1 MELFEKIQN
10 LIASTLKVA
19 PDKVTRE
26 TSDKDLV
33 AWDSLAHVN
42 LMMSLEQ
49 TFDLFLEV
57 EDFTQLTSVSAIVE
71 YLRGQGKA
79 SLGTAMSLFDALARL
94 ALRYLRRDQFAA
106 LRQQYFTLRTRLHPL
121 LRAGYGTFDS
131 AGIKSHLEQRV
142 GRDFEILMV
151 HSSINHMKP
160 MYDDDPVQFVQMLR
174 EFCGPDRTLAM
185 PSISVI
191 RILAARV
198 PRSKRTRVSIFV
210 AHHRRW
216 D

>member
-42 LMMSLEQ
+42 LMMILEQ

-57 EDFTQLTSVSAIVE
+57 EDFTQLTSVPAIVE

-79 SLGTAMSLFDALARL
+79 
-94 ALRYLRRDQFAA
+94 
-106 LRQQYFTLRTRLHPL
+106 
-121 LRAGYGTFDS
+121 
-131 AGIKSHLEQRV
+131 
-142 GRDFEILMV
+142 
-151 HSSINHMKP
+151 
-160 MYDDDPVQFVQMLR
+160 
-174 EFCGPDRTLAM
+174 
-185 PSISVI
+185 
-191 RILAARV
+191 
-198 PRSKRTRVSIFV
+198 
-210 AHHRRW
+210 
-216 D
+216 

>member
-33 AWDSLAHVN
+33 VWDSLAHVN

-57 EDFTQLTSVSAIVE
+57 EDFAQLTSVRAIVE

-79 SLGTAMSLFDALARL
+79 
-94 ALRYLRRDQFAA
+94 
-106 LRQQYFTLRTRLHPL
+106 
-121 LRAGYGTFDS
+121 
-131 AGIKSHLEQRV
+131 
-142 GRDFEILMV
+142 
-151 HSSINHMKP
+151 
-160 MYDDDPVQFVQMLR
+160 
-174 EFCGPDRTLAM
+174 
-185 PSISVI
+185 
-191 RILAARV
+191 
-198 PRSKRTRVSIFV
+198 
-210 AHHRRW
+210 
-216 D
+216 